1 MKEAELRSIKRVLEG
16 LVQRIDHALE
26 GKEQTPIKNMTVQ
39 QQSDYILD
47 GVCDFWEISRKE
59 LLKKNNVTARRRR
72 YAAALMRDYASMSQ
86 EDMASVL
93 GYENHSNLNTSL
105 KRLDE
110 KMSEESW
117 GDSRMRAIY
126 KNLIKYLNLPDSRY
140 FNL

>member
-16 LVQRIDHALE
+16 LVQRIDHALNDE
-26 GKEQTPIKNMTVQ
+26 TATPFKEMTAK
-39 QQSDYILD
+39 QQSDYIID
-47 GVCDFWEISRKE
+47 GVCDFWEIDRKE
-59 LLKKNNVTARRRR
+59 LLKKNNGVAGRRR
-72 YAAALMRDYASMSQ
+72 YAAALMRDYT
-86 EDMASVL
+86 DMTQDEMAKAL
-93 GYENHSNLNTSL
+93 GFENHSNLNTSL